1 MSFSDEILAAY
12 VDGELDPAA
21 RAEIEEAARRD
32 PSIGQRIDRHRDLRG
47 RLQSAY
53 AAELEEPVPD
63 RLLAALRKPA
73 RAAAARSSAAA
84 AHRRYSLAAG
94 VLIAAGLGFF
104 SWRHHHPA
112 SIESVNGA
120 LIARG
125 ALAAGLSD
133 QLSGA
138 GTSGAGTS
146 GSGVRIGLSFV
157 AKSGK
162 YCRTFFFS
170 TDAGLACRDSGQWEI
185 RALTK
190 LAPSEGADARFR
202 TAGSDIPANVLE
214 AAEREMAGAPLDRA
228 GEMAAR
234 GRNWSNPP
242 PPPPPSPP

>member
-1 MSFSDEILAAY
+1 MASWIPPRAPRSRRRPAGIRASDSASITPR
-12 VDGELDPAA
+12 PA
-21 RAEIEEAARRD
+21 
-32 PSIGQRIDRHRDLRG
+32 G

-133 QLSGA
+133 NSRARAHPAPARPAPACG
-138 GTSGAGTS
+138 S
-146 GSGVRIGLSFV
+146 GSASWRSPG
-157 AKSGK
+157 
-162 YCRTFFFS
+162 S
-170 TDAGLACRDSGQWEI
+170 TA
-185 RALTK
+185 
-190 LAPSEGADARFR
+190 APSFFPPMP
-202 TAGSDIPANVLE
+202 GSR
-214 AAEREMAGAPLDRA
+214 AAT
-228 GEMAAR
+228 R
-234 GRNWSNPP
+234 GNGRYGR
-242 PPPPPSPP
+242 